1 MKQKNSTTLL
11 TEYKKMQTA
20 KTHSRRTAIGLLF
33 IILIT
38 NIFPKL
44 NSPYLSLAIMIISL
58 FILGLITTINIYNKH
73 IVNEITSSLIKEGYI
88 ELENKFVGEYDI
100 KDKRKVEKQFKI
112 KIFNK
117 IKNVDK
123 FYIYTDEVKYL
134 KHHNEFQ
141 QLINQIY
148 RTNKNYYIYSYSLS
162 EHDPKLDYFEKLLDY
177 KLEDDKTESG
187 GISFDGYTVQDYIE
201 ETGLVKNIDQLINEP
216 NLTTLNK
223 HLQESGIKPI
233 NLDKL
238 DKK

>member
-11 TEYKKMQTA
+11 KEYKKMQTA
-20 KTHSRRTAIGLLF
+20 KIQSRRTSIVLLF
-33 IILIT
+33 IILVT
-38 NIFPKL
+38 SIFPKL
-44 NSPYLSLAIMIISL
+44 NNTWISLSIMIISL
-58 FILGLITTINIYNKH
+58 FILGIVTTINVYNKH
-73 IVNEITSSLIKEGYI
+73 IVNEITNSLIKEGYI

-100 KDKRKVEKQFKI
+100 KDKRKIEKQYKI

-117 IKNVDK
+117 IKNIDK
-123 FYIYTDEVKYL
+123 FYLYADEVKYL

-148 RTNKNYYIYSYSLS
+148 RTNKNYQIYSYSLS
-162 EHDPKLDYFEKLLDY
+162 KHDYFNELLDY
-177 KLEDDKTESG
+177 KLEDDETESG
-187 GISFDGYTVQDYIE
+187 GVSFEGYTVEDYIE
-201 ETGLVKNIDQLINEP
+201 ETGLIKDIDHLLNEP

-223 HLQESGIKPI
+223 HLKESGIKPI